1 MKSIYHLEFKLSAF
15 IVSWGLFFLAVRD
28 VLPLS
33 YYNTLHIVNIEKQS
47 ASSPIGPFPVY
58 ILDI

>member
-1 MKSIYHLEFKLSAF
+1 MKSIIIWNLNCLPL
-15 IVSWGLFFLAVRD
+15 VSWGLFFLAVRD

-33 YYNTLHIVNIEKQS
+33 YYNPLHIINIEKQS